1 MNLWSI
7 MSPHA
12 EMIFAPGTGV
22 YAVFMAE
29 ISSIAGIK
37 EKNGVFKVP
46 LNVISTIQN
55 LVLKYGVQVVHVAWV
70 KAPRPPKEWPAIE
83 RVLRE
88 SGEVKNAAFDLLAP
102 YQKRAISFTW
112 HRDGTHLWMPTGSGK
127 TITSLLSALALKGSV
142 LMVTRS
148 AARIQMAREIQKF
161 LNIEPYVIRA
171 ESTLPA
177 EIRRQ
182 GTPTQRL
189 EAYVQGAKHRPF
201 VVAGWDSLARNLSML
216 SAYRP
221 QVLLLDECHLGKSKK
236 RFDVVHLATLPEDP
250 EEAALQ
256 VALEE
261 AQARE
266 VNGFIKEVE
275 NKSRKLFI
283 PITNMASSAAE
294 LSRIARRRISTT
306 ASPIADRI
314 RDLWSQLDMV
324 EPNSWGNASS
334 WTARYADAKKGA
346 YGGSIDTRGASH
358 LEELAERLKSSAFIL
373 KHADTHADLPKK
385 RRQSIYI
392 SPEDQNKELSGFAEE
407 IKRANKMGSAALLEV
422 RLAIAASKKRDAVLD
437 LIKDHIGSQQKTVVF
452 TARRKDC
459 EALGESVRGLLPSGA
474 AWAAHGDQSMDRRQ
488 AVVDEFMAHP
498 GPCCLVATG
507 HAFGESLNLDTADAA
522 LFVMLPYS
530 PGQLR
535 QWEGRF
541 SRKSSK
547 KPVVLYYLIAE
558 GTADERV
565 ASILIDKLPP
575 IGQIAEDAEIDDTL
589 KALGGTEDS
598 SPEDFAASILAL
610 LDR

>member
-1 MNLWSI
+1 

-22 YAVFMAE
+22 YAAFLAE
-29 ISSIAGIK
+29 ISCIAGVK

-46 LNVISTIQN
+46 LNAISTVQN
-55 LVLKYGVQVVHVAWV
+55 LASKYQVQVVHVAWV
-70 KAPRPPKEWPAIE
+70 KAPRPPKEWPEIE
-83 RVLRE
+83 GTLRR
-88 SGEVKNAAFDLLAP
+88 SGEVKENALQLLAP
-102 YQKRAISFTW
+102 YQKRAIAFTW
-112 HRDGTHLWMPTGSGK
+112 HRDGAHLWMPTGSGK

-148 AARIQMAREIQKF
+148 AARIQMAREVQKF

-171 ESTLPA
+171 ESTLPTP
-177 EIRRQ
+177 IRRQ
-182 GTPTQRL
+182 GTPSQRL
-189 EAYVQGAKHRPF
+189 EAYAKEAKHRPF
-201 VVAGWDSLARNLSML
+201 VIAGWDSLARNLPML
-216 SAYRP
+216 AAYRP

-250 EEAALQ
+250 AEAALQ
-256 VALEE
+256 IALEE
-261 AQARE
+261 AHAKE
-266 VNGFIKEVE
+266 VNGFIREVE
-275 NKSRKLFI
+275 NGTRKLFV

-346 YGGSIDTRGASH
+346 YGGSIDTRGSSN

-407 IKRANKMGSAALLEV
+407 IKRANKMGAAALLEV

-459 EALGESVRGLLPSGA
+459 DVLGESVRELLPPGA
-474 AWAAHGDQSMDRRQ
+474 SWAAHGEQSLDRRQ
-488 AVVDEFMAHP
+488 AIVDEFMAHP

-558 GTADERV
+558 GTADERI

-589 KALGGTEDS
+589 QALGGTEDS
-598 SPEDFAASILAL
+598 SPEEFAASILAL